1 MAKSYKIGLS
11 EKQSR
16 REFEE
21 WIWVASARN
30 RAGIE
35 GFRDL
40 VTGLEDQAALT
51 LCLALQARI
60 EI

>member
-1 MAKSYKIGLS
+1 MGLS
-11 EKQSR
+11 ENQSR

-21 WIWVASARN
+21 WILVDSARN

-35 GFRDL
+35 GFRYL
-40 VTGLEDQAALT
+40 VTWLEDQAALT

-60 EI
+60 ET